1 MEQVQDSARQALR
14 VSKRFTKQV
23 APYAPYITRGLF
35 VATFVEDGVR
45 VLTEMPH
52 QIDFLHYE
60 YRIPEWLAGVLLVVT
75 VLLSFV
81 GSGLLIAQKHAFG
94 GKYEA
99 LGSYLLLG
107 CVAYQQVVYGRHSP
121 IGSGNIGFLVRNLC
135 LAGALLL
142 FLAQSRIEEGRT
154 ALPGVPDPGNSVTMQ
169 SYLKLASRVLLVL
182 LAMEF
187 LTTMGWVGCVLTAPV
202 VLAVAVGWYMTI
214 SGTLLLVL
222 YLVHNVL
229 NSAFWSLGDS
239 YMKDVLRYEW
249 VQTISIMGGL
259 LMLVVN
265 GPGELSVDERM
276 RPRRP
281 PSSLCRALVR

>member
-1 MEQVQDSARQALR
+1 MDTTLTLPHLSPPSPPHCLVCPAR
-14 VSKRFTKQV
+14 
-23 APYAPYITRGLF
+23 RGL
-35 VATFVEDGVR
+35 
-45 VLTEMPH
+45 

-60 YRIPEWLAGVLLVVT
+60 YKLPEWLAGILLVAT
-75 VLLSFV
+75 VLLSFA

-107 CVAYQQVVYGRHSP
+107 CVSYQQVVYGRHSP
-121 IGSGNIGFLVRNLC
+121 IGSGNLGFLVRNLC

-276 RPRRP
+276 RRKRF
-281 PSSLCRALVR
+281 